1 MALKKINIF
10 IFNSSL
16 LILSTLLLK
25 GLTSVFDIYIATKIG
40 SQALGTYTLLLSIY
54 TFLITIAS
62 SGITLAC
69 TKLTSESLALNL
81 KTEAKKYADN
91 CIFISLFFGLISSIL
106 LLIFHNYITLF
117 FLHNKIDDIPLI
129 AIALGLPFISMTS
142 AISGYF
148 VATRHIYKNV
158 ISQVLEQ
165 SSKILFI
172 YFLLNFSTS
181 NDLSYTCFALILGD
195 VLSEIIAFC
204 TSFVLYKKEQ
214 KVLFRESKTKT
225 NHISNILKIAL
236 PVSLTS
242 FIKSGLSTL
251 KQIIIPSKLVI
262 SGLTYNTAISKY
274 GIISG
279 MVMPLLLFPGIIM
292 ISFGGLL
299 IPEISEYAAKK
310 DYKKI
315 EKITSYSL
323 VITSIISILIAVL
336 VMIFAN
342 GLNKA
347 FYPNY
352 TISKYLIFLAPIV
365 VFIYIDIV
373 VDSILKGLNAQVS
386 VMFIN
391 IFDLVFTVSFIYF
404 FVPILGTK
412 GYIFSLYISEFLNF
426 ILSSLRLFSLNLNSS
441 K

>member
-1 MALKKINIF
+1 MALKKIKIF

-81 KTEAKKYADN
+81 KTEAKKYSDN

-148 VATRHIYKNV
+148 VATRQIYKNV

-204 TSFVLYKKEQ
+204 TSFGLYKKEQ

-274 GIISG
+274 GIING
-279 MVMPLLLFPGIIM
+279 MVMPLLLFPGIII

-299 IPEISEYAAKK
+299 IPEISEYVAKK

-323 VITSIISILIAVL
+323 VLTSIISILIAVL

-352 TISKYLIFLAPIV
+352 NISKYLIFLAPIV
-365 VFIYIDIV
+365 IFIYIDIV

-404 FVPILGTK
+404 FVPLLGTK
-412 GYIFSLYISEFLNF
+412 GYILSLYISEFLNF
-426 ILSSLRLFSLNLNSS
+426 ILSSLRLFSLKLNSS